1 MNQSILF
8 PDIQD
13 WNEEN
18 QTITFPAQ
26 QSGALIECVMSI
38 EELSR
43 LAGRDIEEGDQAL
56 VIFSELRFDIEELAE
71 ELIEEEEYDS
81 SNRIQ
86 SKAL

>member
-8 PDIQD
+8 PDTQD
-13 WNEEN
+13 WDEES
-18 QTITFPAQ
+18 QSIIFSAQ
-26 QSGALIECVMSI
+26 QSGALIECVVSI

-43 LAGRDIEEGDQAL
+43 LSGKDIEEGGQAL
-56 VIFSELRFDIEELAE
+56 AIFAELRFDIEELAE

-86 SKAL
+86 IKAL

>member
-13 WNEEN
+13 WDEES
-18 QTITFPAQ
+18 QSIVFPAQ
-26 QSGALIECVMSI
+26 QSGALIECVVST

-43 LAGRDIEEGDQAL
+43 LSDKEIEGGEQAL
-56 VIFSELRFDIEELAE
+56 ATFAELRFDIEEIAE

-86 SKAL
+86 IKAL

>member
-13 WNEEN
+13 WDEAS
-18 QTITFPAQ
+18 QSIIFPAQ
-26 QSGALIECVMSI
+26 QSGALIECVMAI
-38 EELSR
+38 EELSQ
-43 LAGRDIEEGDQAL
+43 LAGKGVEGGEQAL
-56 VIFSELRFDIEELAE
+56 VIFSELRFDIEELVE

-86 SKAL
+86 IKVL

>member
-13 WNEEN
+13 WDEES
-18 QTITFPAQ
+18 QSIIFQAQ
-26 QSGALIECVMSI
+26 QSGALIECEVSI
-38 EELSR
+38 EELS
-43 LAGRDIEEGDQAL
+43 LLSDKEIEGGVQAL
-56 VIFSELRFDIEELAE
+56 AIFAELRFDIEELAE

-86 SKAL
+86 IKAL

>member
-13 WNEEN
+13 WDEEN
-18 QTITFPAQ
+18 QSIIFPAQ

-43 LAGRDIEEGDQAL
+43 LAGKYIEEGDQAL

-86 SKAL
+86 VKVF

>member
-13 WNEEN
+13 WDEAS
-18 QTITFPAQ
+18 QSIIFPAQ
-26 QSGALIECVMSI
+26 HSGALIECVMSI
-38 EELSR
+38 EELSQ
-43 LAGRDIEEGDQAL
+43 LAGKGIEDGDQAL

-86 SKAL
+86 IKVL

>member
-13 WNEEN
+13 WDEES
-18 QTITFPAQ
+18 QSIVFPAQ
-26 QSGALIECVMSI
+26 QSGALIACVVSI

-43 LAGRDIEEGDQAL
+43 LSGKDVEEGKQAL
-56 VIFSELRFDIEELAE
+56 AVFSELRFDIEELAE

-86 SKAL
+86 IKAL

>member
-8 PDIQD
+8 PDIQNWD
-13 WNEEN
+13 EEK
-18 QTITFPAQ
+18 QSIIFPAQ

-43 LAGRDIEEGDQAL
+43 LAGKDIEEGDQAL

-81 SNRIQ
+81 SHRIQ
-86 SKAL
+86 IKVF

>member
-13 WNEEN
+13 WDEES
-18 QTITFPAQ
+18 QSIVFPAQ
-26 QSGALIECVMSI
+26 QSGALIECVVSI
-38 EELSR
+38 AELSR
-43 LAGRDIEEGDQAL
+43 LSCKDIEGGEQAL
-56 VIFSELRFDIEELAE
+56 AVFSELRFDIEELAE

-86 SKAL
+86 IKAL

>member
-13 WNEEN
+13 WDEAS
-18 QTITFPAQ
+18 QSIIFPAQ

-38 EELSR
+38 KELSQ
-43 LAGRDIEEGDQAL
+43 LSGKGIEDGDQAL
-56 VIFSELRFDIEELAE
+56 VVFSELRFDIEELAE

-86 SKAL
+86 IKAL

>member
-13 WNEEN
+13 WDEEN
-18 QTITFPAQ
+18 QSITFPAQ

-43 LAGRDIEEGDQAL
+43 LAGKEIGEGDQAL

-86 SKAL
+86 IKVL

>member
-13 WNEEN
+13 WDEDN
-18 QTITFPAQ
+18 QSITFPAQ

-43 LAGRDIEEGDQAL
+43 LAGKDIEEGDQAL

-86 SKAL
+86 IKVF

>member
-13 WNEEN
+13 WDEEN
-18 QTITFPAQ
+18 QSIIFSAQ

-43 LAGRDIEEGDQAL
+43 LAGKDIEEGDQAL

-86 SKAL
+86 IKVF

>member
-13 WNEEN
+13 WDEEN
-18 QTITFPAQ
+18 QSIIFPAQ
-26 QSGALIECVMSI
+26 QFGALIECVMSI

-43 LAGRDIEEGDQAL
+43 LAGKNIEEGDQAL

-86 SKAL
+86 IKVL

>member
-8 PDIQD
+8 PDIQNWD
-13 WNEEN
+13 EEN
-18 QTITFPAQ
+18 QSIIFPAQ

-43 LAGRDIEEGDQAL
+43 LAGKDIEEGDQAL

-81 SNRIQ
+81 SHRIQ
-86 SKAL
+86 IKVF

>member
-13 WNEEN
+13 WDEES
-18 QTITFPAQ
+18 QSIIFPAQ

-38 EELSR
+38 EGLSR

-86 SKAL
+86 IKVF

>member
-8 PDIQD
+8 PDIQGWD
-13 WNEEN
+13 EDN
-18 QTITFPAQ
+18 QSITFPAQ

-43 LAGRDIEEGDQAL
+43 LAGKEIKEGDQAL
-56 VIFSELRFDIEELAE
+56 TLFAELRFDIEELAE

-86 SKAL
+86 IKAL

>member
-13 WNEEN
+13 WDEES
-18 QTITFPAQ
+18 QSIVFPAQ
-26 QSGALIECVMSI
+26 QSGALLECVVSI

-43 LAGRDIEEGDQAL
+43 LAGKDIEEGEQAL
-56 VIFSELRFDIEELAE
+56 AVFSELRFDIEELAE

-86 SKAL
+86 IKAI

>member
-13 WNEEN
+13 WDEAS
-18 QTITFPAQ
+18 QSITFPAQ
-26 QSGALIECVMSI
+26 QSGALIECVLSI

-43 LAGRDIEEGDQAL
+43 LAGKVIEEGDQAL

-86 SKAL
+86 IKVL

>member
-13 WNEEN
+13 WDEEN
-18 QTITFPAQ
+18 QSIIFPAQ

-43 LAGRDIEEGDQAL
+43 LAGKDIEEGDQAL
-56 VIFSELRFDIEELAE
+56 VIFSELRFDIEDLAE

-86 SKAL
+86 IKVF

>member
-13 WNEEN
+13 WDEES
-18 QTITFPAQ
+18 QSIVFPAQ
-26 QSGALIECVMSI
+26 QSGALIECVVSI
-38 EELSR
+38 GELSR
-43 LAGRDIEEGDQAL
+43 LAGKDIEEAEQAL
-56 VIFSELRFDIEELAE
+56 AVFSELRFDIEELAE

-86 SKAL
+86 IKAL

>member
-13 WNEEN
+13 WDEES
-18 QTITFPAQ
+18 QSIVFPAQ
-26 QSGALIECVMSI
+26 QSGALIKCAVSV

-43 LAGRDIEEGDQAL
+43 LAGKDIEEAEQAL
-56 VIFSELRFDIEELAE
+56 AVFSELRFDIEELAE

-86 SKAL
+86 IKAL

>member
-13 WNEEN
+13 WDEEN
-18 QTITFPAQ
+18 QSITFPAQ

-43 LAGRDIEEGDQAL
+43 LAGKDIEEGDQAL

-81 SNRIQ
+81 SHRIQ
-86 SKAL
+86 IKVF